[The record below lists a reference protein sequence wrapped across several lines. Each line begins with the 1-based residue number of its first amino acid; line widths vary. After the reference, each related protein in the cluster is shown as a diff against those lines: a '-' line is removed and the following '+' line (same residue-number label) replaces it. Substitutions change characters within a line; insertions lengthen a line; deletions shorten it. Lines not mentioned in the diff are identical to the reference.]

1 MVGHYATVYDSEPLW
16 SVRLAQKKFELTD
29 KELVLRFAGP
39 KNWQFLVLFF
49 LLGPLIG
56 STISLIWMFA
66 GKVTEKRIKFA
77 NVKSVEVDHPKFTLV
92 HRIKLMGKNDEIYY
106 FIPRKSYWQ
115 MLPNKEFVNETARQ
129 IKKLAG
135 G

>member
-1 MVGHYATVYDSEPLW
+1 M
-16 SVRLAQKKFELTD
+16 RLAQKKFELTD

-39 KNWQFLVLFF
+39 KNWQFIVLFV

-56 STISLIWMFA
+56 GLITLAWVFA
-66 GKVTEKRIKFA
+66 GKIKKKRVKLA

-92 HRIKLMGKNDEIYY
+92 HRIKLTVKNDEMYY